1 MAGCCAKDDIS
12 LYAGLRQRNI
22 CPYATPVRQ
31 QKTVLCAGI
40 SGVIYMDSSLEQT
53 IDVTDKYPYKICNS
67 IPKMER

>member
-12 LYAGLRQRNI
+12 LYAGLRRRNI

-40 SGVIYMDSSLEQT
+40 SGVMYMDSSLVNT
-53 IDVTDKYPYKICNS
+53 GK
-67 IPKMER
+67 